1 MRKKKLEAI
10 LILEIKIN
18 LIKNKIKTIKKREGI
33 FDYFLATKRLISE
46 RKKSM
51 KEMLSEHVEKVHWDK

>member
-18 LIKNKIKTIKKREGI
+18 LIKNKIKTIKKRGYI
-33 FDYFLATKRLISE
+33 RLFLGHKKTYLGKKKINE
-46 RKKSM
+46 RD
-51 KEMLSEHVEKVHWDK
+51 VI